1 MSEEEM
7 KTAQEEGEEGG
18 VVVCCDTCS
27 LSVFVTSQRRPPVS

>member
-7 KTAQEEGEEGG
+7 KMAQEEEEGG

-27 LSVFVTSQRRPPVS
+27 LSVCVTSQRKPPVS